1 MGAVIISADKPSFF
15 RVCDYCSADI
25 LF

>member
-1 MGAVIISADKPSFF
+1 MGAVTISADKPSFF

>member
-1 MGAVIISADKPSFF
+1 MDAVIISADKPSFF
-15 RVCDYCSADI
+15 RVCDYCSADV